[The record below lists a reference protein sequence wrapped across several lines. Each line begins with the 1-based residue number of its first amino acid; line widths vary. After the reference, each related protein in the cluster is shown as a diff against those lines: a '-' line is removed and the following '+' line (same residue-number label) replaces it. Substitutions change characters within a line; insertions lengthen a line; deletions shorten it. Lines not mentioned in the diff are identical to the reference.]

1 MTMKQIQQPLPSN
14 TGIHSKENSL
24 IEFSVRHRII
34 EFDAFCE
41 CRRKIEHVHNRGRMA
56 HVSIGLL
63 ITGQSGSGKTTL
75 LEYYR
80 ARFPRR
86 DHSEQTVVPVL
97 LVETPAAPSV
107 KNLVEAILH
116 ALGDPHIDKGSTGEK
131 TRRMFTLLRACKV
144 ELLIIDEFQHFCDT
158 PRRSAASQVTD
169 WLKSVLNVA
178 GIPVVVVGLPRA
190 SSVIKMNEQLAR
202 RFSSWA
208 HLRSFS
214 YDSEPAQ
221 KEFRGILKEVH
232 SHLPV
237 KCMELHEAN
246 LARRFFM
253 ASNGLI
259 DYIAKIIDEAVQIV
273 GRQESTQIDLNTLAL
288 AFQESVWNGV
298 PPALNPFTP
307 DAILRQLNKAGEPFE
322 LWNDPVTHKAA
333 DASL

>member
-1 MTMKQIQQPLPSN
+1 MHPRPSSN
-14 TGIHSKENSL
+14 DTDCAGNSL
-24 IEFSVRHRII
+24 IGFSVRHRII

-41 CRRKIEHVHNRGRMA
+41 SLRKIEHVHSRGRLA
-56 HVSIGLL
+56 QLSIGLL

-86 DHSEQTVVPVL
+86 DYSEQTVVPVL

-116 ALGDPHIDKGSTGEK
+116 GLGDPHINKGSTGEK
-131 TRRMFTLLRACKV
+131 TRRMFTLLRACQV

-190 SSVIKMNEQLAR
+190 SSVIRMNEQLAR
-202 RFSSWA
+202 RFSSGTY
-208 HLRSFS
+208 LRSFS
-214 YDSEPAQ
+214 YDSDANQ
-221 KEFRGILKEVH
+221 KEFRGILKEIH
-232 SHLPV
+232 SRLPV
-237 KCMELHEAN
+237 KCTELHEAN

-253 ASNGLI
+253 ATNGLI

-273 GRQESTQIDLNTLAL
+273 GRQESTEIDLTTLAL
-288 AFQESVWNGV
+288 AFQESVWNDA
-298 PPALNPFTP
+298 PPELNPFNP
-307 DAILRQLNKAGEPFE
+307 GVAPRQLSKAGEPFE
-322 LWNDPVTHKAA
+322 LWHDPVRHKIAG
-333 DASL
+333 ASL

>member
-1 MTMKQIQQPLPSN
+1 MTVEHVQQPVRSSAA
-14 TGIHSKENSL
+14 IHGKENSL

-41 CRRKIEHVHNRGRMA
+41 SLRKIEQVHNRGRLA
-56 HVSIGLL
+56 HISIGLL

-97 LVETPAAPSV
+97 VVETPAAPSV

-116 ALGDPHIDKGSTGEK
+116 ALGDPNIDRGSTGEK

-190 SSVIKMNEQLAR
+190 SAVIRMNEQLAR
-202 RFSSWA
+202 RFSSGT

-214 YDSEPAQ
+214 YDSKETQ
-221 KEFRGILKEVH
+221 NEFRGILKEIH
-232 SHLPV
+232 SRLPV
-237 KCMELHEAN
+237 KCIELHEAN
-246 LARRFFM
+246 LALRFFM
-253 ASNGLI
+253 ATNGLI

-273 GRQESTQIDLNTLAL
+273 GRQESTEIDSNTLAL
-288 AFQESVWNGV
+288 AFQESVWNGA
-298 PPALNPFTP
+298 PPELNPFNPSAT
-307 DAILRQLNKAGEPFE
+307 LRPLIKAGEPYE
-322 LWNDPVTHKAA
+322 LWDDQRHIR
-333 DASL
+333 L